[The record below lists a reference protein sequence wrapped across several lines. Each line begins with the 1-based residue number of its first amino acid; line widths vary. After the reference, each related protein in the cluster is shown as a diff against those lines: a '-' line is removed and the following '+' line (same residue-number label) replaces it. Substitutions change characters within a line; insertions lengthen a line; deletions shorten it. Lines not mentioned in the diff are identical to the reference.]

1 MIYKSIKFIVW
12 ISVLNDNFLFQMEKM
27 RLNSSPASTQDPSAA
42 PRPFA
47 FMISIKLF
55 MKSNYF
61 TLNVISCV
69 PLFARLWLWRPD
81 RFPCCPAKPPTVEVS
96 ELSLWSGQHRTA
108 VKSWRSANGWCQW
121 DSPNF
126 HLHVQ
131 PSKRMKG
138 DLQQLNFIWIWPFI
152 TLHFNQKILIFT
164 SDKFQIKL
172 YFYEYVFLFST
183 DNYTSQPP
191 TP

>member
-1 MIYKSIKFIVW
+1 MTIFYFKWKKWDLI
-12 ISVLNDNFLFQMEKM
+12 LL
-27 RLNSSPASTQDPSAA
+27 LPA
-42 PRPFA
+42 PRSPQQPRVHSA